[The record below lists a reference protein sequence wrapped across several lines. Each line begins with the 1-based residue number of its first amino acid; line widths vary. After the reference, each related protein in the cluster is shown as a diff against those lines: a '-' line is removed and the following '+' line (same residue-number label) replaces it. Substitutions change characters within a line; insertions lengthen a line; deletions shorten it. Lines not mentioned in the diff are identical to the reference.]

1 MGLDRRAF
9 LTFLAGGAVGLGL
22 TPIPYKFT
30 DDIAIWS
37 QNWSWT
43 PTVPKRS
50 VFFTQVA
57 SKMDPGGAG
66 IRVVSYDGRPC
77 QVVGNPDHPLSRGGL
92 SAIAANEVQA
102 LHDPRRVQTPL
113 VRKDGKLVPATW
125 SEAMALLK
133 VKAVAAKDSLAVV
146 SGDDT
151 GTVSEVL
158 AAFAAKAG
166 GAFFMAPGEAASAAK
181 AGQMMGLDGR
191 LGYDIENSDYV
202 LLLGADALESW
213 GASVRNAKA
222 FADAH
227 PTGAPARAKYVYA
240 GPVLG
245 PTATV
250 CDAYVQAR
258 PGAAGVLAMGL
269 ARCLIAAGAKAPTRD
284 FAEFARIAQAEFSP
298 ARVESETGVSERDLQ
313 RIARELA
320 AARRPLVIAGSE
332 FGAGAGAKTVA
343 AGLAVNLLLGN
354 FNRPG
359 GTRAIAEA
367 PTVAP
372 GAPGRQAMYGAD
384 LVAYLSAVAE
394 GRQTPGLLVVYDANP
409 AYALPRTAAMA
420 AAVKQAG
427 FTVAMSTFLDE
438 TAALA
443 DLVLPAAATL
453 ERYDDVYT
461 PYGAGE
467 AIYSL
472 NAPVVKTPAYDCR
485 HAGDVVLALADSL
498 GLGLGFG
505 SMREVVEAKAQA
517 LGADLAP
524 LRKGAAWTSP
534 ALVAQSGLS
543 LVPAAV
549 GHVSAARDGFRLALA
564 PQARLALGSATVAP
578 LLGMNAVSSAE
589 LSQGVSVVQ
598 VNARTAAAHG
608 LRQDAVVRLAGPEGE
623 MGARVLISEKVMTGV
638 AATPLGLGRSAFG
651 QPVGGNAH
659 TLLSVAD
666 EPDSGLSV
674 WTGSRVNVA

>member
-30 DDIAIWS
+30 DDIAIWT

-50 VFFTQVA
+50 AFFTRVA

-77 QVVGNPDHPLSRGGL
+77 QVAGNPDHPLSRGGL
-92 SAIAANEVQA
+92 SAIAGNEVQA
-102 LHDPRRVQTPL
+102 LHDPNRVKTPL
-113 VRKDGKLVPATW
+113 VRRDGTLVPATW
-125 SEAMALLK
+125 AEAMALLK
-133 VKAVAAKDSLAVV
+133 DKAAAARGSLAVV

-151 GTVSEVL
+151 GSVSEVMAAL
-158 AAFAAKAG
+158 AGKAG
-166 GAFFMAPGEAASAAK
+166 GRFFMAPGETASAAR
-181 AGQMMGLDGR
+181 AMQMMGAAGQ
-191 LGYDIENSDYV
+191 LGYDLEGSDYV
-202 LLLGADALESW
+202 LILGAEALESW

-227 PTGAPARAKYVYA
+227 PTGAPALAKYVYA

-250 CDAYVQAR
+250 CDAYVPAR
-258 PGAAGVLAMGL
+258 PGSAGVLAMGL
-269 ARCLIAAGAKAPTRD
+269 ARCLAEAGAKAPTRD
-284 FAEFARIAQAEFSP
+284 FAEFVRIARSEFTP
-298 ARVESETGVSERDLQ
+298 ARVEAETGVSERDLR

-343 AGLAVNLLLGN
+343 AGLAVNLLLGD
-354 FNRPG
+354 FGRPG
-359 GTRAIAEA
+359 GVRAIAEA
-367 PTVAP
+367 PAVVP
-372 GAPGRQAMYGAD
+372 GAPGRQAMYAAD
-384 LVAYLSAVAE
+384 LVSYLSAVAE
-394 GRQTPGLLVVYDANP
+394 GRQAPGLLLVYNANP

-420 AAVKQAG
+420 AAVRKAG
-427 FTVAMSTFLDE
+427 FTAVLSAFLDE

-443 DLVLPAAATL
+443 DLVLPAAVTL
-453 ERYDDVYT
+453 ERYDDAYT

-467 AIYSL
+467 AVYSL
-472 NAPVVKTPAYDCR
+472 NVPVVKKPAYDCR

-498 GLGLGFG
+498 GLGLGYA
-505 SMREVVEAKAQA
+505 SMREVVEAKALA
-517 LGADLAP
+517 LGADLAA
-524 LRKGAAWTSP
+524 LKKGAAWTAP
-534 ALVAQSGLS
+534 AREPQSGLS
-543 LVPAAV
+543 LVPAAAD
-549 GHVSAARDGFRLALA
+549 HVSAARDGFRLALA
-564 PQARLALGSATVAP
+564 PQVRLALGSATVAP
-578 LLGMNAVSSAE
+578 LAGLNAVSAAE
-589 LSQGVSVVQ
+589 LAKGAPVVQ
-598 VNARTAAAHG
+598 MNARTAAAQG
-608 LRQDAVVRLAGPEGE
+608 LRRDALVRLAGPEGE
-623 MGARVLISEKVMTGV
+623 MEARVLISEKVMTGV
-638 AATPLGLGRSAFG
+638 VAAPLGLGRSAFG
-651 QPVGGNAH
+651 QPAGGNAH

-674 WTGSRVNVA
+674 WTGSRVNLA

>member
-9 LTFLAGGAVGLGL
+9 LTFLAGGVVGLGL
-22 TPIPYKFT
+22 TPIPYKIT
-30 DDIAIWS
+30 DDISIWT

-50 VFFTQVA
+50 AFFTQVA

-66 IRVVSYDGRPC
+66 IRVVAYDGRPC

-102 LHDPRRVQTPL
+102 LHDPNRVKTPMVRR
-113 VRKDGKLVPATW
+113 GEKLEPCTW
-125 SEAMALLK
+125 SEAMSVLK
-133 VKAVAAKDSLAVV
+133 DKAASAKDSLAVV
-146 SGDDT
+146 SGDET
-151 GTVSEVL
+151 GTASEVL
-158 AAFAAKAG
+158 AAFASKAG
-166 GAFFMAPGEAASAAK
+166 GKFFMAPGEAASAAK
-181 AGQMMGLDGR
+181 AMQMMGASGR
-191 LGYDIENSDYV
+191 LGYDLENSDYV
-202 LLLGADALESW
+202 LILGAEALESW
-213 GASVRNAKA
+213 GTSVRNARA
-222 FADAH
+222 FAAAH
-227 PTGAPARAKYVYA
+227 PTGGRPRAKYVYA

-258 PGAAGVLAMGL
+258 PGSAGVLAMGL
-269 ARCLIAAGAKAPTRD
+269 ARCLVEAGAKAPARD
-284 FAEFARIAQAEFSP
+284 FAEFSRIAAAEFSP
-298 ARVESETGVSERDLQ
+298 ARVESETGVSERALRQ
-313 RIARELA
+313 IARELA
-320 AARRPLVIAGSE
+320 AARRPLVITGSE
-332 FGAGAGAKTVA
+332 FNAGAGAKTVA

-359 GTRAIAEA
+359 GARAIAEA
-367 PTVAP
+367 PTVVP
-372 GAPGRQAMYGAD
+372 GAPASQTMFGAD
-384 LVAYLSAVAE
+384 LVAYLSSVAE
-394 GRQTPGLLVVYDANP
+394 GRETPALLMIYNANP

-420 AAVKQAG
+420 SAVKKAG
-427 FTVAMSTFLDE
+427 FTVAMSTFMDE
-438 TAALA
+438 TAAMA

-472 NAPVVKTPAYDCR
+472 NAPVVKKPAYDCR

-498 GLGLGFG
+498 GLGLGFA

-517 LGADLAP
+517 LGANLAA
-524 LRKGAAWTSP
+524 LRKGAAWTASACAP
-534 ALVAQSGLS
+534 QSGLS
-543 LVPAAV
+543 LVPAAAD
-549 GHVSAARDGFRLALA
+549 HVSAGKEGFRLALA

-589 LSQGVSVVQ
+589 LAKGASVVQ
-598 VNARTAAAHG
+598 VNARTAAACG
-608 LRQDAVVRLAGPEGE
+608 LRQNADVRLAGPEGE
-623 MGARVLISEKVMTGV
+623 MSARVLISEKVMTGV
-638 AATPLGLGRSAFG
+638 VAAPLGLGRNAFG
-651 QPVGGNAH
+651 QPAGGNAH

>member
-9 LTFLAGGAVGLGL
+9 LTFLAGGVVGLGL
-22 TPIPYKFT
+22 TPIPYKIT
-30 DDIAIWS
+30 DDAAIWS
-37 QNWSWT
+37 QNWRWT

-50 VFFTQVA
+50 VFFSKVA

-102 LHDPRRVQTPL
+102 LHDPNRVKTPL
-113 VRKDGKLVPATW
+113 VRRNGSLVPATW

-133 VKAVAAKDSLAVV
+133 DQAAAAKDSLAVV
-146 SGDDT
+146 SGDET
-151 GTVSEVL
+151 GTASEVL

-166 GAFFMAPGEAASAAK
+166 GTFFMAPGEAASAAK
-181 AGQMMGLDGR
+181 AAEMMGVSGR
-191 LGYDIENSDYV
+191 LGYDLENSDYV
-202 LLLGADALESW
+202 LILGADALESW
-213 GASVRNAKA
+213 GTSVRNAKA
-222 FADAH
+222 FAAAH
-227 PTGAPARAKYVYA
+227 PTGGAARAKYVYA

-258 PGAAGVLAMGL
+258 PGSAGVLAMGL
-269 ARCLIAAGAKAPTRD
+269 ARCLISAGAKVPTRD
-284 FAEFARIAQAEFSP
+284 FAEFSRIAASDFSP
-298 ARVESETGVSERDLQ
+298 ARVESETGVSERDLRQ
-313 RIARELA
+313 IARELA
-320 AARRPLVIAGSE
+320 SARRPLVIAGSE

-359 GTRAIAEA
+359 GARAIAEA
-367 PTVAP
+367 PAVVP
-372 GAPGRQAMYGAD
+372 GAPGRQAMHGAD

-394 GRQTPGLLVVYDANP
+394 GRQTPGLLMVYNANP

-420 AAVKQAG
+420 AAVKKAG

-472 NAPVVKTPAYDCR
+472 NVPVVKKPAYDCR
-485 HAGDVVLALADSL
+485 HAGDVVLALAESL

-505 SMREVVEAKAQA
+505 SMREVVEAKASA
-517 LGADLAP
+517 LGANLSA
-524 LRKGAAWTSP
+524 LKKGAAWTAP
-534 ALVAQSGLS
+534 ALAAQSGVS
-543 LVPAAV
+543 LVPAAAD
-549 GHVSAARDGFRLALA
+549 HVSAARDGFRLALA

-578 LLGMNAVSSAE
+578 LLGLNAVSSTE
-589 LSQGVSVVQ
+589 LSRGASVVQ
-598 VNARTAAAHG
+598 VNARTAAACG
-608 LRQDAVVRLAGPEGE
+608 LRQDADVRLAGPEGE
-623 MGARVLISEKVMTGV
+623 IEARVLISEKVMTGV
-638 AATPLGLGRSAFG
+638 AATPLGLGRGAFG
-651 QPVGGNAH
+651 QPAGGNAH

-674 WTGSRVNVA
+674 WTGSRVNIA

>member
-9 LTFLAGGAVGLGL
+9 LTFLAGGVVGLGL
-22 TPIPYKFT
+22 TPIPYKIT
-30 DDIAIWS
+30 DDAAIWS
-37 QNWSWT
+37 QNWRWT

-50 VFFTQVA
+50 VFYSKVA

-102 LHDPRRVQTPL
+102 LHDPNRVKTPL
-113 VRKDGKLVPATW
+113 VRKNGALVPTTW

-133 VKAVAAKDSLAVV
+133 DKAAAAKDSLAVV

-158 AAFAAKAG
+158 AAFANKAG
-166 GAFFMAPGEAASAAK
+166 GQFFMAPGEAASAAK
-181 AGQMMGLDGR
+181 ASQMMGLNGR
-191 LGYDIENSDYV
+191 LGYDLENSDYV
-202 LLLGADALESW
+202 LILGAEALESW
-213 GASVRNAKA
+213 GTSVRNAKA
-222 FADAH
+222 FAAAH
-227 PTGAPARAKYVYA
+227 PTGGRSTAKYVYA

-245 PTATV
+245 STATV
-250 CDAYVQAR
+250 CDAYVQAK

-269 ARCLIAAGAKAPTRD
+269 ARCLIAAGASVATRD
-284 FAEFARIAQAEFSP
+284 FAEFSRIASAEFTP
-298 ARVESETGVSERDLQ
+298 ARVERETGVSERDLRQ
-313 RIARELA
+313 IARELA
-320 AARRPLVIAGSE
+320 AARRPLVITGSE

-359 GTRAIAEA
+359 GARAIAEA
-367 PTVAP
+367 PAVVP
-372 GAPGRQAMYGAD
+372 GAPGRQAMYQGD
-384 LVAYLSAVAE
+384 LVGYLASVAE
-394 GRQTPGLLVVYDANP
+394 GRQTPGMLLVYDANP

-420 AAVKQAG
+420 AAVQKAG

-443 DLVLPAAATL
+443 DLVLPAASTL

-461 PYGAGE
+461 PYGAGQ

-472 NAPVVKTPAYDCR
+472 NAPVVKTPDYDCR

-505 SMREVVEAKAQA
+505 SMREVVEAKAAA
-517 LGADLAP
+517 LGAGLTA
-524 LRKGAAWTSP
+524 LKKGDAWTASG
-534 ALVAQSGLS
+534 LVAQSGLS
-543 LVPAAV
+543 LVPAAAD
-549 GHVSAARDGFRLALA
+549 HVSAGKDGFRLALA
-564 PQARLALGSATVAP
+564 PQSRLALGSATVAP
-578 LLGMNAVSSAE
+578 LMGMNAVSSTE
-589 LSQGVSVVQ
+589 LTKGASVVQ
-598 VNARTAAAHG
+598 MNARTAAACG
-608 LRQDAVVRLAGPEGE
+608 LRQDADVRLAGPEGE
-623 MGARVLISEKVMTGV
+623 MEARVLISEKVMTGV
-638 AATPLGLGRSAFG
+638 AATSLGLGRGAFG
-651 QPVGGNAH
+651 QTTGGNAH
-659 TLLSVAD
+659 TLLSVAA
-666 EPDSGLSV
+666 EPDTGLSV

>member
-50 VFFTQVA
+50 VFFSQVA

-77 QVVGNPDHPLSRGGL
+77 QVVGNPEHPLSRGGL

-102 LHDPRRVQTPL
+102 LHDPNRVKTPL
-113 VRKDGKLVPATW
+113 VRRGEKLAPCTW

-133 VKAVAAKDSLAVV
+133 DKAAAAKDSMAVV

-151 GTVSEVL
+151 GTASEVL

-166 GAFFMAPGEAASAAK
+166 GEFFMAPGEAASAAK
-181 AGQMMGLDGR
+181 ATELMNVSGR

-202 LLLGADALESW
+202 LILGADALESW
-213 GASVRNAKA
+213 GTSVRNAKA
-222 FADAH
+222 FSATH
-227 PTGAPARAKYVYA
+227 PTGGQRTAKYVYA

-269 ARCLIAAGAKAPTRD
+269 ARCLIQAGATAPTRD
-284 FAEFARIAQAEFSP
+284 FAQFARIAQAEFGP
-298 ARVESETGVSERDLQ
+298 ARIEAETGVSERDL
-313 RIARELA
+313 RKIARELA
-320 AARRPLVIAGSE
+320 SARRPLVIAGSE
-332 FGAGAGAKTVA
+332 FGSGAGAKTVA
-343 AGLAVNLLLGN
+343 AGLAVNILLGN

-367 PTVAP
+367 PTVVP

-384 LVAYLSAVAE
+384 LVGYLSAVAE
-394 GRQTPGLLVVYDANP
+394 GRTAPGLLMVYNANP

-420 AAVKQAG
+420 SAVKKAG
-427 FTVAMSTFLDE
+427 FTVALSAFLDE
-438 TAALA
+438 TAQLA
-443 DLVLPAAATL
+443 DLVLPAATTL

-461 PYGAGE
+461 PYGAGQ
-467 AIYSL
+467 ALYSL
-472 NAPVVKTPAYDCR
+472 NAPVVKNPAYDCR

-517 LGADLAP
+517 LGASLAA
-524 LRKGAAWTSP
+524 LKKGAAWTAP
-534 ALVAQSGLS
+534 ALVAQSGVS
-543 LVPAAV
+543 LVPAAAD
-549 GHVSAARDGFRLALA
+549 HVSAAKDGFRLALA

-578 LLGMNAVSSAE
+578 LLGMNAVSAAE
-589 LSQGVSVVQ
+589 LAKGETVVQ
-598 VNARTAAAHG
+598 VNARTAAANG
-608 LRQDAVVRLAGPEGE
+608 LRQDAEVRLAGPEGE
-623 MGARVLISEKVMTGV
+623 MAGRVLISEKVMTGV
-638 AATPLGLGRSAFG
+638 VAAPLGLGRSAFG
-651 QPVGGNAH
+651 QPAGGNAH

>member
-9 LTFLAGGAVGLGL
+9 LTFLAGGVVGLGL
-22 TPIPYKFT
+22 TPIPYKIT
-30 DDIAIWS
+30 DDAAIWS
-37 QNWSWT
+37 QNWRWT

-50 VFFTQVA
+50 VFYNQVA

-77 QVVGNPDHPLSRGGL
+77 QVVGNPEHPLSRGGL

-102 LHDPRRVQTPL
+102 LHDPNRVRTPL
-113 VRKDGKLVPATW
+113 VRRNGNLSPCTW
-125 SEAMALLK
+125 SEALSLLRE
-133 VKAVAAKDSLAVV
+133 KAAAARGNLAVV
-146 SGDDT
+146 SGDET
-151 GTVSEVL
+151 GTASEVL
-158 AAFAAKAG
+158 AAFATKAG
-166 GAFFMAPGEAASAAK
+166 GAFYMAPGEAASAAK
-181 AGQMMGLDGR
+181 AAAMMGVSGR
-191 LGYDIENSDYV
+191 LGYDLERSDYV
-202 LLLGADALESW
+202 LILGADALESW
-213 GASVRNAKA
+213 GTSVRNAKA
-222 FADAH
+222 FSATH
-227 PTGAPARAKYVYA
+227 PTGGAARAKYVYA

-250 CDAYVQAR
+250 CDAYVQAL
-258 PGAAGVLAMGL
+258 PGSAGALAMGL
-269 ARCLIAAGAKAPTRD
+269 ARCLIQAGARVPTRD
-284 FAEFARIAQAEFSP
+284 FAEFARIAESEFSP
-298 ARVESETGVSERDLQ
+298 ARVERETGVSERDL
-313 RIARELA
+313 RGIARELA

-359 GTRAIAEA
+359 GARAIAEA
-367 PTVAP
+367 PAVVS

-394 GRQTPGLLVVYDANP
+394 GRKNTDLLLVYDANP

-420 AAVKQAG
+420 QAVRKAG

-467 AIYSL
+467 ASYNL
-472 NAPVVKTPAYDCR
+472 NAPVVKQPAYDCR
-485 HAGDVVLALADSL
+485 HAGDVVLALAESL
-498 GLGLGFG
+498 GLGLGFA

-517 LGADLAP
+517 LGADLAA
-524 LRKGAAWTSP
+524 LKKGATWTAP
-534 ALVAQSGLS
+534 ALVAQSGVS
-543 LVPAAV
+543 LVPAAAD
-549 GHVSAARDGFRLALA
+549 HVSAAREGFRLALA

-578 LLGMNAVSSAE
+578 LLGMNAVSSTE
-589 LSQGVSVVQ
+589 LATGASVVQ
-598 VNARTAAAHG
+598 MNARTAAACG
-608 LRQDAVVRLAGPEGE
+608 LRRDAAVRLAGPEGE
-623 MGARVLISEKVMTGV
+623 MEARVLISEKVMTGV
-638 AATPLGLGRSAFG
+638 AATPLGLGRNAFG
-651 QPVGGNAH
+651 QPAGGNAH

-674 WTGSRVNVA
+674 WTGSRVNIA